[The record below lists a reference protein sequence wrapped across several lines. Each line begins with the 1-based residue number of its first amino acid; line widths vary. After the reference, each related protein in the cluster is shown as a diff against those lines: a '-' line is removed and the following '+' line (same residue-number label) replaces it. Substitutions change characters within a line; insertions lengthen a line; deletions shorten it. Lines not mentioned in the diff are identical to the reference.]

1 MILPICLALLQKP
14 QESTMSQHSSFVIG
28 KLLPVLA
35 LASLIVFF
43 EAATT
48 LAQDSDGRRHY
59 VQLTIVG
66 QLDGDQRSI
75 TAAGKGKYLAAKFEV
90 VFPTLPRLS
99 REAEA
104 LAGKTVVAR
113 GTLVQCTEDGKD
125 GTPECDRRRNP
136 SGLFF
141 LPVSLKEFR
150 KADGPV
156 SEKDHGVSVVC
167 RGLVHTDVVAL
178 GGETTGCTLELTSDG
193 RETWELQLSDQD
205 AATARRANGKP
216 VLVSGTVSVKRG
228 IAVAERWI
236 VTVRNLLPK

>member
-1 MILPICLALLQKP
+1 
-14 QESTMSQHSSFVIG
+14 MSQKFRFAIG

-35 LASLIVFF
+35 LASLISFF
-43 EAATT
+43 ETATT
-48 LAQDSDGRRHY
+48 LAEDSDGRRQY

-66 QLDGDQRSI
+66 QLSGDQRSI
-75 TAAGKGKYLAAKFEV
+75 TAAGKAKNLAAKFEV
-90 VFPTLPRLS
+90 VFPRLPRLS

-113 GTLVQCTEDGKD
+113 GTLVQCTEDGKE
-125 GTPECDRRRNP
+125 GTPKCDRRRSP

-150 KADGPV
+150 KGDSPV
-156 SEKDHGVSVVC
+156 SKKDHGVSVVC
-167 RGLVHTDVVAL
+167 RGLIHTDVVAL
-178 GGETTGCTLELTSDG
+178 GGETTGYTVEPTSDG
-193 RETWELQLSDQD
+193 RESWELQLPDRD
-205 AATARRANGKP
+205 VATARRTNGKS

-228 IAVAERWI
+228 VAIPERWI